1 MFNMKN
7 NVETHAVCQKLNI
20 HHTKSMQTANTGT
33 IMETNLLVADE
44 MVSWLKSIDSSL
56 SARTAGPSSTA
67 F

>member
-1 MFNMKN
+1 MYG
-7 NVETHAVCQKLNI
+7 LNI
-20 HHTKSMQTANTGT
+20 HHTKSKQTANTGT